1 MTSKSKFPI
10 PYILFLSLLIFI
22 ISIFFV
28 VFAVEHIADKNSA
41 EVEEITTVVENTTDV
56 TRQDIETT
64 KITTTNQKTTTAT
77 TKPTTTKPIT
87 TKPITTQVTTTQQP
101 TTKPSTT
108 KSATT
113 QGVSGRYFSKSDV
126 ELVAKILYEECR
138 GVSSDTQKACVA
150 WIICNRVDSG
160 MGNSISSVVK
170 AKNQFD
176 YNPYAP
182 IKQNLYNLAQDVLT
196 RWEREK
202 NGETNVGRVLPKEY
216 LYFYGDGIR
225 NYFRNSYQK
234 PYTIWDYSLP
244 SPYST

>member
-1 MTSKSKFPI
+1 MTSKRKFPI

-22 ISIFFV
+22 ISIFFA
-28 VFAVEHIADKNSA
+28 VFAVEHIAKRDSPD
-41 EVEEITTVVENTTDV
+41 VEEITTVVENTTDV
-56 TRQDIETT
+56 TKQDIETT
-64 KITTTNQKTTTAT
+64 KITTTDQ
-77 TKPTTTKPIT
+77 KPTITKPIT
-87 TKPITTQVTTTQQP
+87 MQITTTQQATTKSS
-101 TTKPSTT
+101 TTKP
-108 KSATT
+108 ATT
-113 QGVSGRYFSKSDV
+113 QVLSGRYFSKSDV

-138 GVSSDTQKACVA
+138 GVPSDTQKACVV

-176 YNPYAP
+176 YNHYAP

-234 PYTIWDYSLP
+234 PYKIWDYSLP